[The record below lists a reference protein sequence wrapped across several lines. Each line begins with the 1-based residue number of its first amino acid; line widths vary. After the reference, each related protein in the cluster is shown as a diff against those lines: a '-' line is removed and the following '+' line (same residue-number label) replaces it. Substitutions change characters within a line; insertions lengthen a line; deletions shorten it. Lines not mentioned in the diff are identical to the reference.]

1 MFCIPR
7 TPFGHLQQ
15 NIMLGAS
22 LVFGV
27 QITYLHLLKQSRC
40 NKTCFGASALVPV
53 LVLLRHHRIRLCG
66 VQKGL
71 SIPEP
76 LIWLEK

>member
-1 MFCIPR
+1 M
-7 TPFGHLQQ
+7 
-15 NIMLGAS
+15 GAS

-27 QITYLHLLKQSRC
+27 QITSIFLVGSPIATRRALVLPS
-40 NKTCFGASALVPV
+40 SALAPV
-53 LVLLRHHRIRLCG
+53 LVLLQHHRISVCG

-76 LIWLEK
+76 L